1 MVLWAADLLLGE
13 VGHGIRDYVATQG
26 GRTVTVGDLQGKEL
40 IELIV
45 IVHRLHAPAEEDI
58 VGQHS
63 LHFRPVEV
71 FGDLVHVRLLG
82 VTYDGAGNEVATGAV
97 DIQLQQGKERVFLG
111 VFFSG
116 HLTGCRR
123 LLAFSV
129 NLRHERIGL

>member
-1 MVLWAADLLLGE
+1 M
-13 VGHGIRDYVATQG
+13 
-26 GRTVTVGDLQGKEL
+26 
-40 IELIV
+40 IV

-82 VTYDGAGNEVATGAV
+82 VTYDGTGNEVATGAV
-97 DIQLQQGKERVFLG
+97 DIQLQQGKERVLLG
-111 VFFSG
+111 VFFGG

-123 LLAFSV
+123 LLAFGV